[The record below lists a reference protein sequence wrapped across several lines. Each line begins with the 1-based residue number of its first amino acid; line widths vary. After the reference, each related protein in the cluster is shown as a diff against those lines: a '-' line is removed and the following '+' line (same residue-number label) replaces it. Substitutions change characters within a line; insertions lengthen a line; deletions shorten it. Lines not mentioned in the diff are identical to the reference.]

1 MHSTP
6 CHFKPDPR
14 QALFKSKFKSV
25 GLVAK
30 HDDPQVAD
38 AVTAIA
44 AFLRSRGA
52 QALFHDASA
61 EAWPGLGAQAGLE
74 VVSTSGL
81 GERADL
87 VIVIGGDGT
96 FLGAARSLCGH
107 DVPLLGVNLGRLG
120 FLADI
125 SAAETTERLTEI
137 FDGDYLSEKRF
148 LLSATLDRQ
157 GDELLQL
164 DAFNEV
170 VAHKRNIAR
179 LVSFQT
185 RIDGRLVNTQRS
197 DGLIVATP
205 TGSTAYALSGG
216 GPILHPNID
225 AIVLVPICPHTLSS
239 RPLVVPGASRVEV
252 IIDPAESRE
261 AQLTC
266 DGQSAHEL
274 LPGDR
279 IVIEQRTP
287 WVQLIHPPGYDHYQ
301 TLRTKLKWANST

>member
-1 MHSTP
+1 M
-6 CHFKPDPR
+6 FKT
-14 QALFKSKFKSV
+14 V

-30 HDDPQVAD
+30 HDDPRVAD
-38 AVTAIA
+38 AVLAIA
-44 AFLRSRGA
+44 GFLRSRGA
-52 QALFHDASA
+52 RALFDDASA
-61 EAWPGLGAQAGLE
+61 SGWPGLGGSAGLE
-74 VVSTSGL
+74 VVDTGAM

-87 VIVIGGDGT
+87 VIVVGGDGT
-96 FLGAARSLCGH
+96 FLGAARSLCGS

-125 SAAETTERLTEI
+125 SAAETTDRLSEI
-137 FDGDYLSEKRF
+137 FGGDYLSEERF
-148 LLSATLDRQ
+148 LLRATLNR
-157 GDELLQL
+157 GGEARLQI

-179 LVSFQT
+179 LVSFET

-239 RPLVVPGASRVEV
+239 RPLVVPGASCVEI
-252 IIDPAESRE
+252 IIDAGEARE
-261 AQLTC
+261 AQITC
-266 DGQSAHEL
+266 DGQTAGEL

-279 IVIEQRTP
+279 IVIEQRRP
-287 WVQLIHPPGYDHYQ
+287 WIRLIHPPGYDHYQ